1 MDTTRVSMNQ
11 SKNAELAFK
20 EFSRNIS
27 CCIFNRILGI
37 VSLLLIIASSV
48 CLLLCYWLLT
58 GSKYVEHIMV
68 DICADMDLLYF
79 QRIANDTI
87 QSVSDTVNGWFGTR
101 NFVSKTNIKSEFTS
115 MLERHLAPDWANE
128 DISDDNNHPVNED
141 DVEIK
146 PEPNE
151 LNEKESNSETNEE
164 DTCDSINELDEEDTC
179 DSINEL
185 DEEDKEDEADKEV
198 ACINSSNNLQQEFD
212 NEVEDITE
220 QKLVE
225 KETNKVVFDLT
236 SDDES

>member
-27 CCIFNRILGI
+27 YCIFNRILGI
-37 VSLLLIIASSV
+37 ISLLLIIASSV
-48 CLLLCYWLLT
+48 FLLLCYWLLT
-58 GSKYVEHIMV
+58 GSKYVEHIMI

-87 QSVSDTVNGWFGTR
+87 QSVSDTVNGWFGTK

-151 LNEKESNSETNEE
+151 PNELNEKESNSETNEE
-164 DTCDSINELDEEDTC
+164 DIC

-225 KETNKVVFDLT
+225 KETNKVIFDLT
-236 SDDES
+236 SDDESS

>member
-1 MDTTRVSMNQ
+1 M
-11 SKNAELAFK
+11 
-20 EFSRNIS
+20 I
-27 CCIFNRILGI
+27 
-37 VSLLLIIASSV
+37 
-48 CLLLCYWLLT
+48 
-58 GSKYVEHIMV
+58 

-87 QSVSDTVNGWFGTR
+87 QSVSDTVNGWFGTK

-151 LNEKESNSETNEE
+151 PNELNEKESNSETNEE
-164 DTCDSINELDEEDTC
+164 DIC

-225 KETNKVVFDLT
+225 KETNKVIFDLT
-236 SDDES
+236 SDDESS